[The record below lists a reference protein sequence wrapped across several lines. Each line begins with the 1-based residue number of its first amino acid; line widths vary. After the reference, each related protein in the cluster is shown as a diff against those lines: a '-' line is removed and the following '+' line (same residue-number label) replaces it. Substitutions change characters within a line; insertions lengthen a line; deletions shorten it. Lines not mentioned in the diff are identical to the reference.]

1 MQINIA
7 RKGQLFLLLSFAALI
22 VIGTALL
29 LLPGILNE
37 GTLTVTDALFMACSA
52 VCLNGLAT
60 VPLSEFSFAG
70 QLILLILI
78 QVGTLGIMTLSAM
91 ILLLMGK
98 GLSYGDALLIS
109 SINERFTLRGAEQ
122 LTSTIVHYTLFT
134 EAVGA
139 VLLLPG
145 FVADGHG
152 WYSLWYSLYYAVG
165 SFCNAG
171 LGPLPGSCASLN
183 RYSQIIC
190 MFLMVLGV
198 AVCGINQDN
207 SVTCGWGL
215 ILMGVIS
222 IPVTA
227 FHLWTDRKGW
237 RPLLWYDD
245 PDRKQ
250 YIDQETKEKDLATIR
265 FFANFELIFFG
276 LFSVGL
282 PIVGILKLLGMI

>member
-1 MQINIA
+1 MA
-7 RKGQLFLLLSFAALI
+7 RYKAIKPKDPQYELAKKRERI
-22 VIGTALL
+22 RKTVD
-29 LLPGILNE
+29 GI
-37 GTLTVTDALFMACSA
+37 
-52 VCLNGLAT
+52 
-60 VPLSEFSFAG
+60 
-70 QLILLILI
+70 
-78 QVGTLGIMTLSAM
+78 
-91 ILLLMGK
+91 
-98 GLSYGDALLIS
+98 Y
-109 SINERFTLRGAEQ
+109 
-122 LTSTIVHYTLFT
+122 
-134 EAVGA
+134 
-139 VLLLPG
+139 
-145 FVADGHG
+145 
-152 WYSLWYSLYYAVG
+152 
-165 SFCNAG
+165 
-171 LGPLPGSCASLN
+171 
-183 RYSQIIC
+183 

-282 PIVGILKLLGMI
+282 PTVGILKLLGMI